1 MLFSSCWWCSRFPHI
16 YPTNLGEVWVCQ
28 SGGRHTLWNF
38 GRVLLDV
45 LRIRQG
51 KFVDKNRQRFL
62 EISLSN
68 FIKISAQP
76 QTLSNFEI
84 RQSFRQSALCRILKS
99 SLLLQT
105 HTPPPPP
112 PPHTH
117 THTQYTALIK
127 KLNKVV
133 EMSALK
139 RHAYLC
145 KSRWEWVVD
154 FSGHLSSAYILFQAI
169 SSPYL
174 HK

>member
-84 RQSFRQSALCRILKS
+84 RQSFRCTLPNSQNLIMP
-99 SLLLQT
+99 T
-105 HTPPPPP
+105 
-112 PPHTH
+112 HTH
-117 THTQYTALIK
+117 THTIHSFNLKIK
-127 KLNKVV
+127 QSCWNVSLEKACIPVQEQVGMGGRLFWSFELRIYFVP
-133 EMSALK
+133 S
-139 RHAYLC
+139 YF
-145 KSRWEWVVD
+145 
-154 FSGHLSSAYILFQAI
+154 FSLFA
-169 SSPYL
+169 
-174 HK
+174 